1 MSTFVQGRERL
12 AAVQGTK
19 IVLTA
24 SATEMSDFFNNPFIA
39 FVGGFGK
46 GPIPLSYVRKTLYPH
61 KPRKADG
68 QASYAPYGLRKVE
81 SILLEGGFSRNDVV
95 VVYPEDLELF
105 VGPNT
110 KVVGISSMDPTGMGY
125 VSKTYSSIVGGG
137 EPMNR
142 IEFRKLVMNPA
153 IKKYKPKII
162 VGGYGSWQLER
173 QHVSES
179 YGVDCVLMGGRP
191 APIVELFKK
200 AVKGEPI
207 PRIAKADESL
217 DNWDYNKEMPLTSNV
232 SIHGAV
238 EISKGCGRNCQ
249 FCTPTMQHKID
260 VPLEKIMQEVAL
272 STQQGSDHITL
283 ITEDIF
289 LYGQTDSKFVP
300 NREAILKLCKSVAD
314 YPGVKSIQAAH
325 MSLAPAYHDPI
336 MIRDLA
342 EILIEK
348 SWYSFGGKPI
358 ITAETGVETGS
369 PRLMK
374 KYMAGKMLPFKPE
387 QWPEVVENAFGI
399 LNDNDWYP
407 LATLIIGLPDE
418 KEEDMLQTLELM
430 DNLKDYNAFYVP
442 LFFVPLEN
450 CVLMNKKG
458 TEMDSLSKARWDF
471 FIKCWEYNIKIW
483 KPTFLDNRI
492 HNPFLYRT
500 FDRVLI
506 PYFGRILGAYY
517 GLTRRGSADQFKQAV
532 YQLSM
537 PMPDNGRKVKGK
549 INAQQEA

>member
-1 MSTFVQGRERL
+1 MA
-12 AAVQGTK
+12 AAVSGKK

-61 KPRKADG
+61 RAKRADG
-68 QASYAPYGLRKVE
+68 QASYVPYGLRKVE
-81 SILLEGGFSRNDVV
+81 SILLEGGFSPDDIAVS
-95 VVYPEDLELF
+95 YPEDLDLF
-105 VGPNT
+105 IGPNT

-142 IEFRKLVMNPA
+142 IEFKKLVTHPA

-173 QHVSES
+173 QHISES

-191 APIVELFKK
+191 GPIVELFKK
-200 AVKGEPI
+200 VINGEPI

-217 DNWDYNKEMPLTSNV
+217 DNWNYNEEMPLTKNV
-232 SIHGAV
+232 AIHGAV

-260 VPLEKIMQEVAL
+260 VPLEKIMREVAL
-272 STQQGSDHITL
+272 STAQGSDHITL
-283 ITEDIF
+283 ITEDLFI
-289 LYGQTDSKFVP
+289 YGSTDKKFIP
-300 NREAILKLCKSVAD
+300 NREAVVKLVSSVAK

-325 MSLAPAYHDPI
+325 MSLAPVWHDPL
-336 MIRDLA
+336 MIKQLA
-342 EILIEK
+342 EVLIEK
-348 SWYSFGGKPI
+348 SWYSFGKKPI
-358 ITAETGVETGS
+358 ITSETGIETGS

-387 QWPEVVENAFGI
+387 QWQDVVTNAFGI

-430 DNLKDYNAFYVP
+430 DKLKDFNAFYVP

-458 TEMDSLSKARWDF
+458 AEMDSLSKARWDF

-483 KPTFLDNRI
+483 KPTFLENRI
-492 HNPFLYRT
+492 TNPLLYKT
-500 FDRVLI
+500 FDNFLI
-506 PYFGRILGAYY
+506 PYFGKILGTYY
-517 GLTRRGSADQFKQAV
+517 GLTRRNNGEQFKQAV
-532 YQLSM
+532 WQLSM
-537 PMPDNGRKVKGK
+537 PIAESSKRKMKDK
-549 INAQQEA
+549 I

>member
-1 MSTFVQGRERL
+1 METVTGK
-12 AAVQGTK
+12 K

-24 SATEMSDFFNNPFIA
+24 SATEMSDFLNNPFIA

-61 KPRKADG
+61 RPKRADG

-81 SILLEGGFSRNDVV
+81 SILLEGGFSPNDIAVAN
-95 VVYPEDLELF
+95 PEDLHLF
-105 VGPNT
+105 IGPET

-142 IEFRKLVMNPA
+142 IEFRKLVMHPA
-153 IKKYKPKII
+153 IKKYKQNLKII

-191 APIVELFKK
+191 GPIVELFKK
-200 AVKGEPI
+200 AVNGEPI

-217 DNWDYNKEMPLTSNV
+217 DNWNYNEEMPITKQV
-232 SIHGAV
+232 AIHGAV

-249 FCTPTMQHKID
+249 FCTPTMQHKVD
-260 VPLEKIMQEVAL
+260 VPLEKIMKEVAL
-272 STQQGSDHITL
+272 STAQGSDHITL
-283 ITEDIF
+283 ITEDLFI
-289 LYGQTDSKFVP
+289 YGATDKKFVP
-300 NREAILKLCKSVAD
+300 NREAVVKLVKSVAD

-325 MSLAPAYHDPI
+325 MSLAPVWHDPQ
-336 MIRDLA
+336 MIKQLA

-348 SWYSFGGKPI
+348 SWYSFGKKPI
-358 ITAETGVETGS
+358 ITAETGIETGS

-374 KYMAGKMLPFKPE
+374 KYMGGKMLPFQPE
-387 QWPEVVENAFGI
+387 QWQDVVTNAFGI

-430 DNLKDYNAFYVP
+430 DKLKDYNAFYVP

-458 TEMDSLSKARWDF
+458 AEMDSLSKARWDF

-483 KPTFLDNRI
+483 KPTFLENRLPNPLLYKTVDN
-492 HNPFLYRT
+492 F
-500 FDRVLI
+500 VI
-506 PYFGRILGAYY
+506 PYFGKILGTYY
-517 GLTRRGSADQFKQAV
+517 GLTRGEKSEQLKQAFF
-532 YQLSM
+532 QLSL
-537 PMPDNGRKVKGK
+537 PIPESKQRKMKNKV
-549 INAQQEA
+549 

>member
-1 MSTFVQGRERL
+1 MATVTGK
-12 AAVQGTK
+12 K

-24 SATEMSDFFNNPFIA
+24 SATEMSDFLNNPFIA
-39 FVGGFGK
+39 FAGGFGK

-61 KPRKADG
+61 RPKRPDG

-81 SILLEGGFSRNDVV
+81 SILLEGGFSQDDIAVA
-95 VVYPEDLELF
+95 YPEDLEKF
-105 VGPNT
+105 IGPET

-142 IEFRKLVMNPA
+142 IEFRKLVMHPA
-153 IKKYKPKII
+153 IKKYKHSLKVI

-173 QHVSES
+173 QHVSKN

-191 APIVELFKK
+191 GPIVELFKK
-200 AVKGEPI
+200 AINGEPLPI
-207 PRIAKADESL
+207 IAKADESL
-217 DNWDYNKEMPLTSNV
+217 DNWNYNQEMPITENV
-232 SIHGAV
+232 AIHGAV

-260 VPLEKIMQEVAL
+260 VPLDKIMKEVAL
-272 STQQGSDHITL
+272 SVAQGSDHITL
-283 ITEDIF
+283 ITEDMF
-289 LYGQTDSKFVP
+289 LYGAKDPRFVP
-300 NREAILKLCKSVAD
+300 NREAVVNLFKTVAD

-325 MSLAPAYHDPI
+325 MSLAPVRHDPK
-336 MIRDLA
+336 MIRELA

-348 SWYSFGGKPI
+348 SWYSFGKKPI
-358 ITAETGVETGS
+358 ITAETGIETGS
-369 PRLMK
+369 SRLMK
-374 KYMAGKMLPFKPE
+374 KYMAGKMLPFQPQE
-387 QWPEVVENAFGI
+387 WQDVVTNAFGI

-430 DNLKDYNAFYVP
+430 DKLKGYNAFYVP

-450 CVLMNKKG
+450 CVLMKQKG
-458 TEMDSLSKARWDF
+458 AEMDSLSKARWDF

-483 KPTFLDNRI
+483 KPTFLENRLQ
-492 HNPFLYRT
+492 NPMLYNA
-500 FDRVLI
+500 FDKVVI
-506 PYFGRILGAYY
+506 PYFGKILGAYY
-517 GLTRRGSADQFKQAV
+517 SLTRGETGEQFKQAV
-532 YQLSM
+532 YQLSL
-537 PMPDNGRKVKGK
+537 PMPDNGRRTKGKVKAK
-549 INAQQEA
+549 A